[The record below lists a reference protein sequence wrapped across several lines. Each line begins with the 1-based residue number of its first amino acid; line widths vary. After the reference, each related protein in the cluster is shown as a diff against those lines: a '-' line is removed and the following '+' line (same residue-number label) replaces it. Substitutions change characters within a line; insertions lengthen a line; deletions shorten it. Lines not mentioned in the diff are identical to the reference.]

1 MRPSSFLSLAGTILL
16 LQACSSGRPAATAAG
31 DAGCVP
37 EREQLL
43 AASQDIVADTETDY
57 WLSLRKA
64 APDNTVAARRVTG
77 DLDQLGAVIDKLTI
91 DYGLLKSCRLQ
102 RADKVRQDL
111 AAGTLDAEEAGKR
124 LARERQ
130 IFLAELDTAR
140 GYAGRIA
147 GRQSMLQD
155 AAERLVGEGPAIGVK
170 LARAVAAPPLPNTPY
185 RAVDT
190 ATIYAKPSASSGRI
204 AELRRGQR
212 VQGPGGGPAEGWVT
226 LYLNDGSL
234 GYVQIA
240 MLKPVEPNPV
250 AATTPISTA
259 PAKPAPALAPNDPT
273 VALALAA
280 RQTVPGK
287 DQSFVSLLDASAETA
302 AMSFAAGTPE
312 SRTAG

>member
-1 MRPSSFLSLAGTILL
+1 MRSSAFLCLAGTILL
-16 LQACSSGRPAATAAG
+16 LQACSSGRNAATAAG
-31 DAGCVP
+31 DAGCGP

-43 AASQDIVADTETDY
+43 AASQDIVADTQTDY

-64 APDNTVAARRVTG
+64 APDNAVAARRVTG

-111 AAGTLDAEEAGKR
+111 AAGTLDAEEAGRR

-130 IFLAELDTAR
+130 VFLAELDTAR

-147 GRQSMLQD
+147 GRQGMLQD
-155 AAERLVGEGPAIGVK
+155 AAERLVGEGGPAIGVK

-185 RAVDT
+185 RAVDA

-250 AATTPISTA
+250 ATTTPISTA
-259 PAKPAPALAPNDPT
+259 PAKPAPAPNDPT

-302 AMSFAAGTPE
+302 EVSFAAGAPE